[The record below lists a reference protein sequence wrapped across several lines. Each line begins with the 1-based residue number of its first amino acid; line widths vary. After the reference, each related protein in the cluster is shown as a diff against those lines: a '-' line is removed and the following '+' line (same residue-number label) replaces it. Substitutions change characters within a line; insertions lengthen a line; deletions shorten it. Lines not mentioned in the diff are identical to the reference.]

1 MELCMWPTSLVPT
14 YGISFNL
21 STSEVVDR
29 FEFLVDKHQ
38 KFGLIFTEK
47 NGEKNLEIINVT

>member
-21 STSEVVDR
+21 WTSEVVDR

-47 NGEKNLEIINVT
+47 NGEKKLGNN